1 MTVSPAASTTTA
13 LPMFGDHLKPHL
25 FWATYRF
32 PDGSNATWE
41 AERRCFENTKS
52 LPFLSSGCCCCL
64 RTVVHPPQH
73 GREQGER
80 RKAGRGRA
88 AVKSSERRGRKRADS
103 KREESTR
110 AGAGGEREQG
120 ASRAGRQ
127 RTGLKALF

>member
-52 LPFLSSGCCCCL
+52 LPFLGVLLSSNSCSP
-64 RTVVHPPQH
+64 TTA
-73 GREQGER
+73 RE
-80 RKAGRGRA
+80 KAGREEKGGQRESGS
-88 AVKSSERRGRKRADS
+88 KEQRKEGE
-103 KREESTR
+103 KE
-110 AGAGGEREQG
+110 GG
-120 ASRAGRQ
+120 
-127 RTGLKALF
+127 